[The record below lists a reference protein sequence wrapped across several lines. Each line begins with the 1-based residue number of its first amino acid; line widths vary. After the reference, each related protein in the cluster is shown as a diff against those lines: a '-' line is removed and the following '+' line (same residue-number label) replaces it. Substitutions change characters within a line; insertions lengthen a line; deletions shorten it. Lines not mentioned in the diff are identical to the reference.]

1 MHLIVLKHNVPGIM
15 LSGPQTVEPKREQEA
30 QLLYNITRDEAVE
43 NVWISF

>member
-30 QLLYNITRDEAVE
+30 QLLDNITRDEAGE